1 MESDIISPIIS
12 GVVISAI
19 LFLFGLI
26 LRWVGIKK
34 GRVEIVLR
42 KSDVTDELISREDE
56 LIYLL
61 RGKKKV

>member
-56 LIYLL
+56 LIDLL